1 MFLSLFSLYLYVH
14 NVFVVVLLASSRP
27 KSCLLLRA
35 GVPRLFNEI
44 AFRLI
49 GGVGSAGRS
58 RCIICAR
65 WLLSCCSTSRLPLLT
80 GSIHLREKNPS
91 PSQKKTSTVGCIN
104 LASFAFYLRSFSEFH
119 FSPADLPS
127 GSSPDR
133 MDRKRVNE
141 KAAEAMESFFS
152 ELSKCLARRRGLFS
166 LGGH

>member
-1 MFLSLFSLYLYVH
+1 MY
-14 NVFVVVLLASSRP
+14 FVVFFASSRP

-91 PSQKKTSTVGCIN
+91 PSPKKTSTVGCIN
-104 LASFAFYLRSFSEFH
+104 LATFAFYLRSFSAFH
-119 FSPADLPS
+119 FPLAAPAYLPS
-127 GSSPDR
+127 RSSPDR

-141 KAAEAMESFFS
+141 KAAEAIESFFFS
-152 ELSKCLARRRGLFS
+152 ELSNQKSLVARRQGLFS
-166 LGGH
+166 LGGQ

>member
-1 MFLSLFSLYLYVH
+1 MCCIECILSFSL
-14 NVFVVVLLASSRP
+14 
-27 KSCLLLRA
+27 LLLGQKVA
-35 GVPRLFNEI
+35 FSSVPACRVSLTII

-91 PSQKKTSTVGCIN
+91 PSPKKTSTVGCIN
-104 LASFAFYLRSFSEFH
+104 LATFAFYLRSFSAFH
-119 FSPADLPS
+119 FPLAAPAYLPS
-127 GSSPDR
+127 RSSPDR